1 MNILYLLIPLA
12 LLLGFTGLA
21 GFLYAARSGQ
31 LDNLDTPPLRA
42 LIDESETK
50 ERKVNGNVPD

>member
-12 LLLGFTGLA
+12 LLLGLTGLA

-31 LDNLDTPPLRA
+31 MDNLETPPLRA
-42 LIDESETK
+42 LIDESEMK
-50 ERKVNGNVPD
+50 GQR

>member
-1 MNILYLLIPLA
+1 MSILLLLVPLA
-12 LLLGFTGLA
+12 LLLGLVALA
-21 GFLYAARSGQ
+21 GFLYSARSGQ

-50 ERKVNGNVPD
+50 GQS